1 MNLIDGILP
10 VFVATAEAFDDRS
23 RAKLFPAEEAV
34 IRQVVERRRREFT
47 TVRHCARQALADLG
61 YAPVSILPGAQRE
74 PQWPA
79 GVVGSMTHCDG
90 YRAAALARDC
100 DAAALGIDA
109 EPHLPLPEGLLA
121 LIARPVES
129 SRLSELQAQHPHV
142 CWDRLTFSAKESVFK
157 AWFPLTRQWLGFEHA
172 TLTFHPGAQVF
183 DVELHKSGLAVAGR
197 PITRLTGRWIVE
209 SSLIITSVV
218 IAV

>member
-1 MNLIDGILP
+1 MIDRILP

-34 IRQVVERRRREFT
+34 ISQVVERRRREFT

-109 EPHLPLPEGLLA
+109 EPHLPLPDGLLA
-121 LIARPVES
+121 SIARPEEGP
-129 SRLSELQAQHPHV
+129 RLSELQAQYPHV
-142 CWDRLTFSAKESVFK
+142 HWDRLTFSAKESVFK
-157 AWFPLTRQWLGFEHA
+157 AWFPLARRWLGFEDA
-172 TLTFHPGAQVF
+172 TLTFDPEAQVF
-183 DVELHKSGLAVAGR
+183 DVELHKSGLVVAGR
-197 PITRLTGRWIVE
+197 PLMRLAGRWIVQD
-209 SSLIITSVV
+209 SLIITSVV
-218 IAV
+218 VEV